1 MKDVIVKALES
12 LLEKVK
18 SDSCE
23 LTEAEMLQALDL
35 LEKANK
41 DRGMSKEEACR
52 YLNISRSTFDT
63 YIRNGWIPKGE
74 KRLGFKELSWLESD
88 LDIACEK
95 IRKMLINDKI
105 GD

>member
-1 MKDVIVKALES
+1 MYIK
-12 LLEKVK
+12 EKSGIILNLMQMTMRK
-18 SDSCE
+18 FYQMQKW
-23 LTEAEMLQALDL
+23 L
-35 LEKANK
+35 
-41 DRGMSKEEACR
+41 SKEEACR
-52 YLNISRSTFDT
+52 YLNLSRSTFDT

>member
-1 MKDVIVKALES
+1 MKDVIVKALEI
-12 LLEKVK
+12 LIEKVK

-23 LTEAEMLQALDL
+23 LTETEVLQALDL

-41 DRGMSKEEACR
+41 DRGMSKEEAYK
-52 YLNISRSTFDT
+52 YLNLSRSTFDT

-95 IRKMLINDKI
+95 IRGMLTNNKI
-105 GD
+105 KR